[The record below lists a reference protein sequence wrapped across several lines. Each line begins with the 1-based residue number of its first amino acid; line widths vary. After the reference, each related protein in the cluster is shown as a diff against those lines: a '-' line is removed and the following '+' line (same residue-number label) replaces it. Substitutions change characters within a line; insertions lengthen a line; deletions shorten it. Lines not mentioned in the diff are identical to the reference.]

1 MKKHIGFIG
10 FNELGAI
17 PLMMAAA
24 TGDFEPNLGLSD
36 KIIEF
41 DYIRPIQSIRPHN
54 HKLNVQRKKKRKIVK
69 HSRRQNRK

>member
-1 MKKHIGFIG
+1 MKKHIGF
-10 FNELGAI
+10 NKLGAI
-17 PLMMAAA
+17 SLMMAAA

-36 KIIEF
+36 KTIEF
-41 DYIRPIQSIRPHN
+41 DYIRPLQPTKPHN